1 MKILIT
7 GATGQ
12 IGHKLALTLAERNN
26 EIHIL
31 VRNPNS
37 FNIPRHKNIRVFQGD
52 ITDAASILAAIK
64 GCKQVYHVAAM
75 AKIFN
80 SDATQFY
87 KINVEGTH
95 NLLQKS
101 LETGVEKFLFTS
113 SCSVLG
119 SSSDGRIITEND
131 SRTTAFFCDYDLTK
145 HQAEKLVKE
154 YALKGLHSVIV
165 SPSKIY
171 GYSCKE
177 TKDICINKVIQNF
190 INGKLTFI
198 PKPGQLI
205 SNYCFIDDVVEG
217 HILALNKGKSGENYI
232 LGGENISYKDFF
244 NTVKNISGTKTKVI
258 EVPKIFAKI
267 ISIFQWI
274 QFYTTGKEPIITNKG
289 IKQIFCHKAFSC
301 DKAITH
307 LGYKITPINE
317 GLQHTIHSLKNQN
330 HEN

>member
-12 IGHKLALTLAERNN
+12 IGHKLALTLAEQNN

-37 FNIPRHKNIRVFQGD
+37 FNIPKHKNIRVFQGD
-52 ITDAASILAAIK
+52 ITDVPSISAAIK

-75 AKIFN
+75 VKIFN

-87 KINVEGTH
+87 KINVEGTQ

-113 SCSVLG
+113 SCSVIG
-119 SSSDGRIITEND
+119 PSDGKALTEND
-131 SRTTAFFCDYDLTK
+131 SRTTAFSCDYDTTK
-145 HQAEKLVKE
+145 SQAEKLVKE
-154 YALKGLHSVIV
+154 YASKGLHTVIV

-171 GYSCKE
+171 GHSCRE
-177 TKDICINKVIQNF
+177 TKDISINKVIENF
-190 INGKLTFI
+190 INGKITFI
-198 PKPGQLI
+198 PKPSHLI

-244 NTVKNISGTKTKVI
+244 HTIKNIAETKTKLI
-258 EVPKIFAKI
+258 EIPEIFAKI
-267 ISIFQWI
+267 LSVFQWI
-274 QFYTTGKEPIITNKG
+274 QFYTIGKEPFITNKS
-289 IKQIFCHKAFSC
+289 IKQIFCNKIFSS

-307 LGYKITPINE
+307 LGYKITPITE
-317 GLQHTIHSLKNQN
+317 GLQHTIYSLKNQN

>member
-12 IGHKLALTLAERNN
+12 IGHKLALTLAEQNN

-37 FNIPRHKNIRVFQGD
+37 FNIPKHINIKVFQGD
-52 ITDAASILAAIK
+52 ITDLPSISVAIK

-75 AKIFN
+75 VKIFN
-80 SDATQFY
+80 NDASQFY
-87 KINVEGTH
+87 KINIEGTQ

-113 SCSVLG
+113 SCSVIG
-119 SSSDGRIITEND
+119 PSDGKALTEND
-131 SRTTAFFCDYDLTK
+131 LRTTPFSCDYDTTK
-145 HQAEKLVKE
+145 SQAEKLVKE
-154 YALKGLHSVIV
+154 YASKGLYTVIA

-171 GYSCKE
+171 GHSCRE
-177 TKDICINKVIQNF
+177 TKDISINKVIENF

-198 PKPGQLI
+198 PKPSHLI

-244 NTVKNISGTKTKVI
+244 NTIKNIAETKTKLI
-258 EVPKIFAKI
+258 EIPEIFAKI
-267 ISIFQWI
+267 LSVFQWI
-274 QFYTTGKEPIITNKG
+274 QFYTIGKEPFITNKS
-289 IKQIFCHKAFSC
+289 IKQIFCNKIFSS
-301 DKAITH
+301 DKAIKH
-307 LGYKITPINE
+307 LGYKITPITE

>member
-37 FNIPRHKNIRVFQGD
+37 FNIPKHKNIRVFQGD
-52 ITDAASILAAIK
+52 ITDIPSISAAIK
-64 GCKQVYHVAAM
+64 GCTQVYHVAAL
-75 AKIFN
+75 AKIFHTD
-80 SDATQFY
+80 STQFH

-95 NLLQKS
+95 NLLQKA
-101 LETGVEKFLFTS
+101 LEFGVEKFLFTS
-113 SCSVLG
+113 SCSVIGPSNGKTL
-119 SSSDGRIITEND
+119 TEND
-131 SRTTAFFCDYDLTK
+131 SRIIPFFCDYDITK
-145 HQAEKLVKE
+145 HKAENLVKE
-154 YALKGLHSVIV
+154 YTSKGLHAVIV
-165 SPSKIY
+165 SPSKVY
-171 GYSCKE
+171 GYSCIE
-177 TKDICINKVIQNF
+177 TKDISTNKMIDNF
-190 INGKLTFI
+190 LNGKLTFI
-198 PKPGQLI
+198 PKPSHLI

-244 NTVKNISGTKTKVI
+244 NTVKNISETKTKLI
-258 EVPKIFAKI
+258 EVPEIFAKFF
-267 ISIFQWI
+267 SLFQWI
-274 QFYTTGKEPIITNKG
+274 QFYTIGKEPFVTNKS
-289 IKQIFCHKAFSC
+289 IKQIFCNKIFCS

-307 LGYKITPINE
+307 LGYKITPISE
-317 GLQHTIHSLKNQN
+317 GLQHTIHSLKNQS